1 MFHLIWQAK
10 AKSGFPIDK
19 HPTILKMM
27 PLWLD
32 LLLFHTIYDI
42 IIQSQTCHESIQP
55 CMWKRKKQA
64 YFDFLGSQNLQPIW
78 IGPLSYFFNSRKW
91 HDLGSRQWKGMFFF
105 PNPVKHR
112 ESFCMHGRALL
123 PQHER
128 IRESILSKT
137 NKNIRTFVLAAC
149 LLFSPFPVLWLRA
162 QIWITRALCK
172 NS

>member
-78 IGPLSYFFNSRKW
+78 IGPLSYFSIGGNST
-91 HDLGSRQWKGMFFF
+91 
-105 PNPVKHR
+105 
-112 ESFCMHGRALL
+112 
-123 PQHER
+123 
-128 IRESILSKT
+128 I
-137 NKNIRTFVLAAC
+137 
-149 LLFSPFPVLWLRA
+149 
-162 QIWITRALCK
+162 
-172 NS
+172 